1 LTGTTSRASDKIVSV
16 YADAA
21 TPKKFGTSYNSK
33 VWGKGA
39 YCTYTTAEGKNDIVL
54 MQKHQLPSIKAAKRN
69 LALSSALLELE
80 NYIQS
85 IIMIAKRS
93 KARSLCIVGDC
104 KVALDWI
111 DNCIP
116 KDINAKRLVA
126 ILCDAQL
133 ELQFTLKTLWKSNN
147 DETIKIADR
156 LSKGDD
162 VLLQEMLNAGYVRLQ
177 YEQAQWW
184 QDGSESC

>member
-1 LTGTTSRASDKIVSV
+1 
-16 YADAA
+16 
-21 TPKKFGTSYNSK
+21 
-33 VWGKGA
+33 
-39 YCTYTTAEGKNDIVL
+39 

-80 NYIQS
+80 NYVQS